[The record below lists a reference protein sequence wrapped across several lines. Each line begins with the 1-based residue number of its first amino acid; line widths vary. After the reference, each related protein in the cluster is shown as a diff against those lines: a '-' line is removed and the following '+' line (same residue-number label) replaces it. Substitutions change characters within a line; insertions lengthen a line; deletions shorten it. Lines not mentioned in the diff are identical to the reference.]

1 MTSQLRWQYEASNTG
16 DHIITIKLWP
26 YRSLSLQGFKI
37 VMTALSL
44 AIFSLGLGFC
54 LLGAWPVIGF
64 LGAEIGLV
72 WFAFRFNY
80 RAGQLIEEITIS
92 PISVIITRTDWRGR
106 HTKQILDSAWIKAE
120 LVPKKAR
127 RRKLFLRHHS
137 ELLEIGAFLPPAE
150 KPSLASAL
158 NNALAQAKL
167 TPPIHHPS

>member
-1 MTSQLRWQYEASNTG
+1 MTSQLRWQYETSNTG

-44 AIFSLGLGFC
+44 AIFSLGLGFY

-120 LVPKKAR
+120 LVPKKRAAVNYFYGIIQNYW
-127 RRKLFLRHHS
+127 KLAHFCRQ
-137 ELLEIGAFLPPAE
+137 P
-150 KPSLASAL
+150 K
-158 NNALAQAKL
+158 N
-167 TPPIHHPS
+167 HPLHQH